1 MMEIFS
7 HQRENIDLVK
17 ALSDFCMRPT
27 GRELCRSVVYV
38 VFGPSNFYFD
48 ELLRTIRNHI
58 PAGASYRQFIHYAQI
73 AAARKFS
80 KIFSKKRFILTWS
93 RSTLF
98 WLEKFQKYH
107 HGTEM
112 NMKIYGT
119 PEPPPYDLSKVRTNI
134 HLLHGT
140 NDWLTPSSVSFES
153 KPFDSLKMFVW
164 FQKKN

>member
-48 ELLRTIRNHI
+48 ELLRTIQNHI

-80 KIFSKKRFILTWS
+80 KILSKKRIISNPINVIAIEFILIRKIPKISSWNWDEYENLWNTRAATIRLIQSSYQYSSTTWDKWLVDAIIS
-93 RSTLF
+93 EYRFETF
-98 WLEKFQKYH
+98 W
-107 HGTEM
+107 
-112 NMKIYGT
+112 
-119 PEPPPYDLSKVRTNI
+119 
-134 HLLHGT
+134 
-140 NDWLTPSSVSFES
+140 
-153 KPFDSLKMFVW
+153 
-164 FQKKN
+164 